1 MHALLTSLMLLV
13 ARGKTACGTNYE
25 QPVSKANYTEAYA
38 RSTNQCKSAILPPFG
53 LTTWFTSDLG
63 TRQGAVL
70 SPLLFSLLVNPLA
83 DLLKSQGFSVHL
95 GDIHI
100 ACLLYADDLVLIAD
114 SEAQLRDMLETATQ
128 FFRQWRFTVSE
139 RKSQVVAFGPGET
152 QSLRDRVWQLGGVTI

>member
-1 MHALLTSLMLLV
+1 MHALLISLMLLV

-25 QPVSKANYTEAYA
+25 QPVSKANYTKAYA
-38 RSTNQCKSAILPPFG
+38 RNQCKSVVLTPFG
-53 LTTWFTSDLG
+53 LTNWFTSDLG

-70 SPLLFSLLVNPLA
+70 SPLSFSLLVNPLA
-83 DLLKSQGFSVHL
+83 DLLKSQGFGVHL

-128 FFRQWRFTVSE
+128 VFRQWRLTVSE

-152 QSLRDRVWQLGGVTI
+152 QSLRDQVWQLRGVTI